1 MKIKIGQIQ
10 MHITDNK
17 NENIK
22 KADRLIDELVKQG
35 ADIVVLPEMFNC
47 PYTSSSFPKFA
58 EMEGGDTY
66 QFLSR
71 KAQDKQIYLFGGSI
85 PEKTADGKIYN
96 TCYIF
101 GRTGQKIG
109 KHRKTHLFDI
119 NIKGGQVFRESDTLS
134 PGNDATVVETE
145 FCKMGVMICYDIRF
159 PEFARMMSLSGAKVI
174 IVPGAFNMTTGPAHW
189 EVLFRTRAVDN
200 QVFTVG
206 TSPARDENG
215 VYVSYANSIVVS
227 PWGTVLNRLKGE
239 EAVSVTEIDLGEVD
253 SIRQQLPVLEQRRKD
268 LY

>member
-1 MKIKIGQIQ
+1 MKIRIGQIQ
-10 MHITDNK
+10 MHITDDK
-17 NENIK
+17 KANIQ
-22 KADRLIDELVKQG
+22 KADRLIDEVVKQG

-47 PYTSSSFPKFA
+47 PYTSSSFPKYA
-58 EMEGGDTY
+58 ETEGGDTY
-66 QFLSR
+66 QFLSE
-71 KAQDKQIYLFGGSI
+71 KAREKDIYLFGGSI
-85 PEKTADGKIYN
+85 PEKTIDNKIYN
-96 TCYIF
+96 TCYVF
-101 GRTGQKIG
+101 NRTGNKIG

-159 PEFARMMSLSGAKVI
+159 PEFARMMSLKGAKVI

-189 EVLFRTRAVDN
+189 EMLFRTRAVDN

-206 TSPARDENG
+206 TSPARDEHG

-227 PWGTVLNRLKGE
+227 PWGTVLNRLDGE
-239 EAVSVTEIDLGEVD
+239 ETVCVTEIDLDDVD
-253 SIRQQLPVLEQRRKD
+253 SIRQQLPVLEQRRTD

>member
-1 MKIKIGQIQ
+1 MKIKMGQIQ
-10 MHITDNK
+10 MHITDDK
-17 NENIK
+17 KANIQ
-22 KADRLIDELVKQG
+22 KADRLIDKVVKQG

-47 PYTSSSFPKFA
+47 PYTSSSFPKYA
-58 EMEGGDTY
+58 ETEGGDTY
-66 QFLSR
+66 QFLSE
-71 KAQDKQIYLFGGSI
+71 KAREKDIYLFGGSI
-85 PEKTADGKIYN
+85 PEKTMDNKIYN
-96 TCYIF
+96 TCYVF
-101 GRTGQKIG
+101 DRTGNKIG

-159 PEFARMMSLSGAKVI
+159 PEFARLMALKGAKVI

-189 EVLFRTRAVDN
+189 EILFRTRAVDN

-206 TSPARDENG
+206 TSPARDVNG

-227 PWGTVLNRLKGE
+227 PWGTVINRFDGE
-239 EAVSVTEIDLGEVD
+239 ETVCVTEIDLDDVYN
-253 SIRQQLPVLEQRRKD
+253 IRQQLPVLEQRRTD